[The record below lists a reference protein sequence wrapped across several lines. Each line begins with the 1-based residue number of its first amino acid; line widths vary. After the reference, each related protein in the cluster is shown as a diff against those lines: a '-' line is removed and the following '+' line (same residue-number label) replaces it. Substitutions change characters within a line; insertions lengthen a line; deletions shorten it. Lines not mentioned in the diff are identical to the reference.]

1 MKITILKQ
9 DIKRFKNQTV
19 ATILTCITIKNKN
32 SGKKKTILPVKT
44 FKAYANC
51 SSEDEYNFNIGRRI
65 ALARAEIKA
74 YDYYKKLL
82 VDLNSVHQTIAT
94 DCANLYDKLRKQIK
108 HNKEYIGDIISG
120 SIEIDAGYTK

>member
-1 MKITILKQ
+1 MKITVLKQ

-19 ATILTCITIKNKN
+19 ATIFTCITLENKK
-32 SGKKKTILPVKT
+32 SGKKKKIFLKT

-74 YDYYKKLL
+74 YKYYKNVLIE
-82 VDLNSVHQTIAT
+82 LNDIYQTLAT
-94 DCANLYDKLRKQIK
+94 DSAALYDKIRKQIS
-108 HNKEYIGDIISG
+108 HNKEYIEDIISG
-120 SIEIDAGYTK
+120 SIEIDAGCTK